1 MRPIGYHIT
10 GGQRLG
16 SSLLATVDAG
26 FTSAQIFLGPPQK
39 FRQDPIPQDEA
50 SLFRRIKR
58 NSGIKV
64 FVHAPYVLHAF
75 AKPENTSKNNA
86 FLKKLVQMAS
96 ELECDGFVLHMGGT
110 KWYEPAQYHSVA
122 SKLFDDIFGKDE
134 GQPTTILFENCANG
148 NHMSGDI
155 YTINNLISELKTEG
169 HNVGLCLDT
178 LHAWAYGYNYQ
189 DPSHLHKVLEPRMLS
204 HLKLIHLNSGPE
216 KASCG
221 SKFDRH
227 EAIHKGCIPQEC
239 FTTLLKALPNIPVI
253 IEGHEFSDILS
264 DIAFVKHVESESDEV
279 LRAPNANSDITDAPP
294 AVTSVSQS

>member
-1 MRPIGYHIT
+1 MRPTGYHIT

-26 FTSAQIFLGPPQK
+26 FSAAQIFLGPPQK

-50 SLFRRIKR
+50 NLFRRIKR

-75 AKPENTSKNNA
+75 AKPENTSKNNT

-110 KWYEPAQYHSVA
+110 KWYETAEYHHVA
-122 SKLFDDIFGKDE
+122 TKLFEDIFGREE
-134 GQPTTILFENCANG
+134 GQPVPILFENCANG
-148 NHMSGDI
+148 NDMSGDI
-155 YTINNLISELKTEG
+155 LAINNLISVLKTQG

-178 LHAWAYGYNYQ
+178 LHAWAFGYNYQ
-189 DPSHLHKVLEPRMLS
+189 DDSHLRMVLEPRMLS
-204 HLKLIHLNSGPE
+204 HLKLIHLNSGPD
-216 KASCG
+216 KVTCG
-221 SKFDRH
+221 SKYDRH
-227 EAIHKGCIPQEC
+227 EAIHKGCIPREC
-239 FTTLLKALPNIPVI
+239 FSTLLKALPNIPVI

-264 DIAFVKHVESESDEV
+264 DIAFVKHVESESDEIS
-279 LRAPNANSDITDAPP
+279 RTPNANSDITGSSP
-294 AVTSVSQS
+294 AVTSES